1 MKRLL
6 TPLTVLFVMHG
17 IVIARGNDD
26 VKIGLF
32 GHAGYN
38 FHSAT
43 FDALPTIPCCSPG
56 FDGGG
61 GFGWDLGLMARVPF
75 SSSWFG
81 DVRLGYMTL
90 DGTLTTDEARTVNLN
105 GEAVPGTIRHTME
118 TSLPSLRLDLLVG
131 LNVSS
136 RFKLMLGPTLAYMLR
151 GEVTQKEELIEPTVG
166 TFENGGRERLVAT
179 ADIPELA
186 SLVPMITLG
195 ASFDIP
201 LDEKE
206 QWTLSPEVLFSY
218 GLSDIT
224 SAVPWSVSPLRAGV
238 TLLYAFVDDSVGRG
252 AATVPGSIRAS
263 VNAVGLEADGREVPS
278 VVIRI
283 EEFLGS
289 SCKPLL
295 PYVFF
300 DAGSSE
306 IPARYTQRIPATI
319 GTFTENGLH
328 QMSML
333 DTYYQLLDI
342 LGSRMREYPQ
352 STITL
357 TGCISEDTNEEVDGP
372 LAQDRATAVRNYLV
386 NTWSIDA
393 SRIVLAKRGLPAV
406 ASNVRETDGV
416 EENRRVEIESSDPRI
431 LDPVW
436 TTDTVRTVTPPALR
450 FQPTAVAE
458 RGMASWTIMASQ
470 GGKQIKQ
477 LDGNGQPPTV
487 VDWNLQDDQAHIP
500 RSGDVV
506 VYRMV
511 ARDVEGTIAQSNDR
525 QIVVDQRTISKKR
538 AERIKDKEIDRYAII
553 GFDFSD
559 DKVQGA
565 NARLIE
571 RIRQKVTI
579 ASTINVVG
587 STDRMGDAQFN
598 MDLSKRR
605 ATSVAKALNSNNV
618 NVTAIGETAP
628 VHTNDLPEGRFYNR
642 TVTLVVETP
651 VNSE

>member
-416 EENRRVEIESSDPRI
+416 EENRRVRSSHLIRASLIQCGPR
-431 LDPVW
+431 
-436 TTDTVRTVTPPALR
+436 TPCEP
-450 FQPTAVAE
+450 
-458 RGMASWTIMASQ
+458 
-470 GGKQIKQ
+470 
-477 LDGNGQPPTV
+477 
-487 VDWNLQDDQAHIP
+487 
-500 RSGDVV
+500 
-506 VYRMV
+506 
-511 ARDVEGTIAQSNDR
+511 
-525 QIVVDQRTISKKR
+525 
-538 AERIKDKEIDRYAII
+538 
-553 GFDFSD
+553 
-559 DKVQGA
+559 
-565 NARLIE
+565 
-571 RIRQKVTI
+571 
-579 ASTINVVG
+579 
-587 STDRMGDAQFN
+587 
-598 MDLSKRR
+598 
-605 ATSVAKALNSNNV
+605 
-618 NVTAIGETAP
+618 
-628 VHTNDLPEGRFYNR
+628 
-642 TVTLVVETP
+642 
-651 VNSE
+651 

>member
-81 DVRLGYMTL
+81 DVRLGYMTS

-105 GEAVPGTIRHTME
+105 GEAVPGTIRHTMDA
-118 TSLPSLRLDLLVG
+118 SLPSLRLDLLVG

-218 GLSDIT
+218 GISDIT

-477 LDGNGQPPTV
+477 LDGNGQPPSV

-511 ARDVEGTIAQSNDR
+511 ARDVEGTNAQSDEKK
-525 QIVVDQRTISKKR
+525 IAVDQRTISKKR

>member
-1 MKRLL
+1 MKHLL
-6 TPLTVLFVMHG
+6 TPLTILIVMNG
-17 IVIARGNDD
+17 IAIARGNDD

-38 FHSAT
+38 LHSAT
-43 FDALPTIPCCSPG
+43 FDSLPTIPCCSPG

-61 GFGWDLGLMARVPF
+61 GFGWDLGLMARLPF
-75 SSSWFG
+75 SSNWFG

-105 GEAVPGTIRHTME
+105 GEAVPGTIRHTMDA
-118 TSLPSLRLDLLVG
+118 SLPSLRLDLLVG
-131 LNVSS
+131 LNVTS
-136 RFKLMLGPTLAYMLR
+136 RFKLMLGPTLAYMLS

-195 ASFDIP
+195 ASYDIP
-201 LDEKE
+201 LDERE
-206 QWTLSPEVLFSY
+206 QWTLSPEILLSY
-218 GLSDIT
+218 GISDIT

-238 TLLYAFVDDSVGRG
+238 NLLYAFIDDTAASAAASTPG
-252 AATVPGSIRAS
+252 AISAN

-278 VVIRI
+278 VVIRV

-333 DTYYQLLDI
+333 DTYHQLLDI

-357 TGCISEDTNEEVDGP
+357 TGCISEDKNEEVDGP
-372 LAQDRATAVRNYLV
+372 LAQERATAVRNYLV

-393 SRIVLAKRGLPAV
+393 SRITIAQRGLPAI
-406 ASNVRETDGV
+406 ASNVRESDGI
-416 EENRRVEIESSDPRI
+416 EENRRVEIEASDPRI
-431 LDPVW
+431 MDPVW
-436 TTDTVRTVTPPALR
+436 TTDTVRSVTPPALR

-458 RGMASWTIMASQ
+458 RGVASWTILASQ

-477 LDGNGQPPTV
+477 LDGNGQPPSV

-506 VYRMV
+506 VYRIV
-511 ARDVEGTIAQSNDR
+511 ARDVEGTIAQSKDR

-538 AERIKDKEIDRYAII
+538 AERVKDKEIDRFAII
-553 GFDFSD
+553 GFAFSD

-579 ASTINVVG
+579 ASTINVIG

>member
-416 EENRRVEIESSDPRI
+416 EENRRVEIEASDPRI

>member
-105 GEAVPGTIRHTME
+105 GEAVSGTIRHTMDA
-118 TSLPSLRLDLLVG
+118 SLPSLRLDLLVG

-477 LDGNGQPPTV
+477 LDGNGQPPSV

-511 ARDVEGTIAQSNDR
+511 ARDVEGTIAQSDEKK
-525 QIVVDQRTISKKR
+525 IVVDQRTISKKR

>member
-81 DVRLGYMTL
+81 DVRLGYMTS

-105 GEAVPGTIRHTME
+105 GEAVSGTIRHTMDA
-118 TSLPSLRLDLLVG
+118 SLPSLRLDLLVG

-218 GLSDIT
+218 GISDIT

-477 LDGNGQPPTV
+477 LDGNGQPPSV

-511 ARDVEGTIAQSNDR
+511 ARDVEGTNAQSDEKK
-525 QIVVDQRTISKKR
+525 IAVDQRTISKKR

>member
-1 MKRLL
+1 MI
-6 TPLTVLFVMHG
+6 P
-17 IVIARGNDD
+17 VISRGGDD
-26 VKIGLF
+26 WKIGLY

-43 FDALPTIPCCSPG
+43 FDALPSIPCCSPG

-61 GFGWDLGLMARVPF
+61 GFGWDLGLMARVPLG
-75 SSSWFG
+75 SSWYG
-81 DVRLGYMTL
+81 DLRLGYMSL

-105 GEAVPGTIRHTME
+105 GEAVPGTIRHTMDA
-118 TSLPSLRLDLLVG
+118 TLPSLRLDLLAG
-131 LNVSS
+131 LRVSS
-136 RFKLMLGPTLAYMLR
+136 RFNLMLGPTVAYLLG
-151 GEVTQKEELIEPTVG
+151 GEVTQNEELIEPTVG
-166 TFENGGRERLVAT
+166 TFENGARERLVAT
-179 ADIPELA
+179 ADIPDRA
-186 SLVPMITLG
+186 TFVPMITVG

-201 LDEKE
+201 LDEREK
-206 QWTLSPEVLFSY
+206 WMLSPEVLFSY
-218 GLSDIT
+218 SLSDVT
-224 SAVPWSVSPLRAGV
+224 SAVPWVVHPLRGGV
-238 TLLYAFVDDSVGRG
+238 TLLYAFGDDDTTGRG
-252 AATVPGSIRAS
+252 TAAAPGAVRAS

-300 DAGSSE
+300 GPGSSE

-342 LGSRMREYPQ
+342 LGSRMREFPQ

-357 TGCISEDTNEEVDGP
+357 TGCVSEDKAEAADGP

-393 SRIVLAKRGLPAV
+393 SRIETQQRGLPAI
-406 ASNVRETDGV
+406 ASNMKETDGA
-416 EENRRVEIESSDPRI
+416 EENRRVEITSSDPRI

-436 TTDTVRTVTPPALR
+436 TTDTMRTVTPPALR
-450 FQPTAVAE
+450 FQPTATAE
-458 RGMASWTIMASQ
+458 RGMASWTIIATQS
-470 GGKQIKQ
+470 GKQIKQ
-477 LDGNGQPPTV
+477 LDGNGQPPSV
-487 VDWNLQDDQAHIP
+487 VDWNLQDDQAHVP
-500 RSGDVV
+500 RTGDVV
-506 VYRMV
+506 AYRII
-511 ARDVEGTIAQSNDR
+511 ARDVDGTIAQSDER
-525 QIVVDQRTISKKR
+525 QIIVDQRTIRKKR

-571 RIRQKVTI
+571 RIRQKITI

-605 ATSVAKALNSNNV
+605 ATSVAKALNSNSIT
-618 NVTAIGETAP
+618 VTANGETVP

-651 VNSE
+651 VNE